1 MEEYAYVLDYLPQG
15 RPDANHSRREP
26 VCYAVGETEFKLFEL
41 VPKAGANLMSGDRIY
56 IGKDSSKRVEIDHV
70 KKRVGSIDD
79 MTSFAAG
86 ELEPVVEDIVRN
98 NQDRFIKFFNTAQ
111 PISLKKH
118 MLEELPGL
126 GKKGAEAILGERA
139 KEPFK
144 DFEDLNARV
153 PQLKGAEKLVSER
166 IILEIKDQERRRYLF
181 VLK

>member
-1 MEEYAYVLDYLPQG
+1 M
-15 RPDANHSRREP
+15 
-26 VCYAVGETEFKLFEL
+26 
-41 VPKAGANLMSGDRIY
+41 
-56 IGKDSSKRVEIDHV
+56 KR
-70 KKRVGSIDD
+70 RVGSIDD

-86 ELEPVVEDIVRN
+86 ELEPVVECIVKN
-98 NQDRFIKFFNTAQ
+98 NQDRFIRFFNTAQ

-139 KEPFK
+139 KETFK
-144 DFEDLNARV
+144 DFEDLNTRV
-153 PQLKGAEKLVSER
+153 PQLKGAEKLVTER

>member
-15 RPDANHSRREP
+15 RPDGSHSKKEP
-26 VCYAVGETEFKLFEL
+26 LCYAIGETEFKLFEL
-41 VPKAGANLMSGDRIY
+41 VPRPGANLMSGDRIY
-56 IGKDSSKRVEIDHV
+56 IGKDSSKRVAIDHV
-70 KKRVGSIDD
+70 KRRVGSIDD

-86 ELEPVVEDIVRN
+86 ELAPVIEDIVKN
-98 NQDRFIKFFNTAQ
+98 NEDRFIRFFNNAQ

-126 GKKGAEAILGERA
+126 GKKGTEAILGERA

-144 DFEDLNARV
+144 NFDDLNSRV

-166 IILEIKDQERRRYLF
+166 IVLEIKDQERRRYLF

>member
-15 RPDANHSRREP
+15 RPDTNHSRREP

-41 VPKAGANLMSGDRIY
+41 VPRPNVNLMSGDRIY
-56 IGKDSSKRVEIDHV
+56 IGKESSKRADIDHV
-70 KKRVGSIDD
+70 KRRIGSVDD

-86 ELEPVVEDIVRN
+86 ELEPVIETIVKN
-98 NQDRFIKFFNTAQ
+98 NQERFINFFNSAQ

-126 GKKGAEAILGERA
+126 GKKGTESILAERA

-144 DFEDLNARV
+144 DFDDLNGRI
-153 PQLKGAEKLVSER
+153 PQLKGAEKLVAER
-166 IILEIKDQERRRYLF
+166 IMLEIKDSGRRRYLF

>member
-1 MEEYAYVLDYLPQG
+1 
-15 RPDANHSRREP
+15 
-26 VCYAVGETEFKLFEL
+26 
-41 VPKAGANLMSGDRIY
+41 
-56 IGKDSSKRVEIDHV
+56 
-70 KKRVGSIDD
+70 

-86 ELEPVVEDIVRN
+86 ELEHVVEQIVRN
-98 NQDRFIKFFNTAQ
+98 NQVRFIRFFNTAQ

-126 GKKGAEAILGERA
+126 GKKGAEAILAERA
-139 KEPFK
+139 KEEFK
-144 DFEDLNARV
+144 DFDDLNARV